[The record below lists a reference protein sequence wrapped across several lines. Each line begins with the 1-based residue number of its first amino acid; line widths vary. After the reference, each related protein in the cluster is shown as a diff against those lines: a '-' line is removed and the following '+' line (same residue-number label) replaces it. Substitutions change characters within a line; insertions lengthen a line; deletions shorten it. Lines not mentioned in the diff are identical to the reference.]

1 MTSQYRYVRVIEYNK
16 IRDEKLVED
25 LKELY
30 LKDDRLSKFIKID
43 RSGIYFKHYVGTIQT
58 SRYRVSILP
67 KIWGEHLSDNDIIR
81 NLFRLLIYTYQNPSL
96 LKSETVLSIKSE
108 KSDILEILI
117 RLYANSLEDQ
127 LRKGLYKQY
136 VRKDEETMYLKG
148 RLNIKKQIT
157 HIDQSFFDVIN
168 YRFSADNGMNRY
180 FAYATSLFSAFTN
193 NYATIDLL
201 NSIDVLLRSEGIS
214 NRMPFNTVSF
224 NRLNERFEIPYNYA
238 EMIMKNMRLDIGN
251 DKRTMMMLFDM
262 NMIFQNFFTIFIIRN
277 RRKIFQGKTV
287 RIIPQYSRRNFI
299 FSDSHALRITKPD
312 LYIEVEDIN
321 KKNIFILDM
330 KYKLLQKADI
340 EEYINDHI
348 EDVYSVSQL
357 DLYQMFTYSDLYGT
371 DGTILVFPGRVGAIS
386 NPYMFKENGR
396 ILWIC
401 IIPLDFTGDSWE
413 ERLVECVKGF
423 FDKIIKNV
431 LF

>member
-1 MTSQYRYVRVIEYNK
+1 
-16 IRDEKLVED
+16 
-25 LKELY
+25 
-30 LKDDRLSKFIKID
+30 
-43 RSGIYFKHYVGTIQT
+43 
-58 SRYRVSILP
+58 
-67 KIWGEHLSDNDIIR
+67 
-81 NLFRLLIYTYQNPSL
+81 
-96 LKSETVLSIKSE
+96 
-108 KSDILEILI
+108 
-117 RLYANSLEDQ
+117 
-127 LRKGLYKQY
+127 
-136 VRKDEETMYLKG
+136 
-148 RLNIKKQIT
+148 
-157 HIDQSFFDVIN
+157 
-168 YRFSADNGMNRY
+168 
-180 FAYATSLFSAFTN
+180 
-193 NYATIDLL
+193 
-201 NSIDVLLRSEGIS
+201 
-214 NRMPFNTVSF
+214 MPFNTVSF